1 MRIAETEPCAA
12 VVGIV
17 LCLHGFEFAL
27 HGRLRSFAADLCCC
41 RVACRRETRCEGRRL
56 AQLIFWVPALQ
67 LLFGNLQFPGPAFVA
82 PVFAVYLLQKL
93 FTPAGGSTVPAAA
106 SLPSTGYTS
115 QLEPFDLG
123 LALRAATMNRARGIN
138 ASSAID
144 VRHLRIAWAC
154 LGPLART
161 AAQCRSGRGRLM
173 GLLRTARVRAIRST
187 RAMAPSTWLPVELD
201 SFVTLS
207 PAETGRGHL
216 SVNIKLS
223 VPIIL
228 ILDCEPSNPIS

>member
-1 MRIAETEPCAA
+1 MGDYDLLPLTFAA
-12 VVGIV
+12 V
-17 LCLHGFEFAL
+17 AL
-27 HGRLRSFAADLCCC
+27 LAEEKLDA
-41 RVACRRETRCEGRRL
+41 RERRL
-56 AQLIFWVPALQ
+56 AQ

-144 VRHLRIAWAC
+144 IRHLRIAWAC
-154 LGPLART
+154 LGAFSKNR
-161 AAQCRSGRGRLM
+161 
-173 GLLRTARVRAIRST
+173 
-187 RAMAPSTWLPVELD
+187 RAMSLRQGIKDKAARRRSRT
-201 SFVTLS
+201 FYLS
-207 PAETGRGHL
+207 
-216 SVNIKLS
+216 
-223 VPIIL
+223 
-228 ILDCEPSNPIS
+228 